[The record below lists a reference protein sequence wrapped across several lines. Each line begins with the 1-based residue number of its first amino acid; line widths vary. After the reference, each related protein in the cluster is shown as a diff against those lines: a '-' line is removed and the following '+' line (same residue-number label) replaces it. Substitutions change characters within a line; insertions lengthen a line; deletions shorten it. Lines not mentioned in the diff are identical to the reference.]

1 MSSAGNTTLIRYIS
15 FIAVSTLLFG
25 ILVTRLFQLQVL
37 QGEDFRKQSDS
48 NRIRLIEIV
57 PPRGVMRDR
66 KGRLLL
72 TNRTSFSCYGVPSE
86 LWKDKV
92 GLTLL
97 ADAMRISPEFLTNDV
112 ILPYKATFTPMR
124 IDRDISFSQLSAF
137 EELRDQIPGAFLDL
151 ETKRYYP
158 RSLAAHLL
166 GYVSEVSKDEITKF
180 PGVKVGDLVGKRGLE
195 RVYDEAV
202 RGTPGQRLTVV
213 NAFGQEVSD
222 EDPLERI
229 EPVAGKELWL
239 SLDLDIQALAESL
252 LAGQIGAAVAMDAR
266 TGGIV
271 CMASSPTYD
280 PEIFAGRLNSK
291 EWNRLL
297 NDPQKPMLNRAIQTM
312 YPPGST
318 IKMAMLSEAL
328 ESKTISPSFVTTC
341 PGSYTVGNRTFK
353 CWNKKGHGAVNCTR
367 AIEAS
372 CDVFFYKVGMM
383 LGVDGVHRALS
394 RFHLGKTSGIDL
406 TSEAAGLVPSEDY
419 YNKRYGPSGWTKGFI
434 PSISIGQ
441 GEVLATPLQL
451 CAYAC
456 AVGNGREWIQP
467 HLVDGI
473 YDPVT
478 KTLQKRKQTEG
489 DPLNLSP
496 ETVEIVQEGARKVVW
511 GEFGT
516 ARRQADELCPI
527 AGKTG
532 TAQNAHGDD
541 HAWFVG
547 YAPYDDP
554 IIACCVLVE
563 FGEHGSSAAAPL
575 AKEIMKAFVLK
586 ERGLTDSAAVA
597 AGTAQIP

>member
-1 MSSAGNTTLIRYIS
+1 MSPPGSGTTLRYVS
-15 FIAVSTLLFG
+15 FIAIVSLLFAL
-25 ILVTRLFQLQVL
+25 LVARLFQIQVVH
-37 QGEDFRKQSDS
+37 GVEYRNKSDS
-48 NRIRLIEIV
+48 NRIRLIEIS

-66 KGRLLL
+66 RGRLLL
-72 TNRTSFSCYGVPSE
+72 TNRTSFSCYGVPRE
-86 LWKDKV
+86 LWKDTES
-92 GLTLL
+92 LNLL
-97 ADAMRISPEFLTNDV
+97 AGAMRISPEFLAND
-112 ILPYKATFTPMR
+112 IIRPFKSTFAPMR
-124 IDRDISFSQLSAF
+124 IDRDITFGQLSAF

-158 RSLAAHLL
+158 RALASHAL
-166 GYVSEVSKDEITKF
+166 GYVSEVSKEELERF

-195 RVYDEAV
+195 RIYDDAL
-202 RGTPGQRLTVV
+202 RGKPGHRFSVV

-222 EDPLERI
+222 EDELERI

-239 SLDLDIQALAESL
+239 SLDSDVQALAESL
-252 LAGQIGAAVAMDAR
+252 LIGKIGAVVAMDAR
-266 TGGIV
+266 TGGIIAL
-271 CMASSPTYD
+271 ASSPSYD
-280 PEIFAGRLNSK
+280 PEIFAGRLNSG

-297 NDPQKPMLNRAIQTM
+297 TDPEKPMLNRAIQTM

-328 ESKTISPSFVTTC
+328 ESKTISPSFVTNC

-353 CWNKKGHGAVNCTR
+353 CWNKKGHGTVTCTR
-367 AIEAS
+367 AVEAS

-383 LGVDGVHRALS
+383 LGVDGVNRALS
-394 RFHLGKTSGIDL
+394 RFHLGSATGIDL
-406 TSEAAGLVPSEDY
+406 TSEAAGLVPSEAY
-419 YNKRYGPSGWTKGFI
+419 YNKRYGENGWTRGFI

-456 AVGNGREWIQP
+456 AVGNGKFWIPP

-478 KTLQKRKQTEG
+478 KTLQKRAAA
-489 DPLNLSP
+489 DPISLNLSP
-496 ETVEIVQEGARKVVW
+496 EVVEIVQDAARRVVW

-516 ARRQADELCPI
+516 ARRQADEDCKL

-532 TAQNAHGDD
+532 TAQNPHGDD

-554 IIACCVLVE
+554 IIACCALVE
-563 FGEHGSSAAAPL
+563 FGEHGSSVAAPIV
-575 AKEIMKAFVLK
+575 KEVMKAFVLA
-586 ERGLTDSAAVA
+586 ERGDADSAHVA
-597 AGTAQIP
+597 AVRTGL